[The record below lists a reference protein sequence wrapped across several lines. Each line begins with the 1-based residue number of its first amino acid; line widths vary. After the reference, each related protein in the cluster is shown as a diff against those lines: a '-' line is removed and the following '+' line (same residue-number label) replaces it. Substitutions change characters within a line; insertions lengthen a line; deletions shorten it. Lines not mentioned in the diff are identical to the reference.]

1 MKTRKPRGRHLFIS
15 YKREDAAT
23 AGKVRH
29 ALMALGFSVWW
40 DEELQ
45 TGQNEMK
52 KSTGRFVKLRQS

>member
-1 MKTRKPRGRHLFIS
+1 
-15 YKREDAAT
+15 
-23 AGKVRH
+23 
-29 ALMALGFSVWW
+29 MALGFSVWW